1 MRLMGKGN
9 AELALHLQRCAVK
22 ILRFGMAPRVGSR
35 MAIDKQRIVL
45 ETFFDLALQRKQ
57 MFGNGSRW
65 SEVVAEYL
73 RNPGETLFF

>member
-1 MRLMGKGN
+1 MRLMGKGH
-9 AELALHLQRCAVK
+9 AELGFHFQRCTIE
-22 ILRFGMAPRVGSR
+22 ILRLGIAPRIGSR
-35 MAIDKQRIVL
+35 MTVDEQGIVVEAFFNLAFQR
-45 ETFFDLALQRKQ
+45 QQ